1 MNFIKKHKILLIII
15 AIIIILAIGL
25 GIYFCTKD
33 TTTEINSLKVTYKDG
48 DQITIKNPSSP
59 YEITKE
65 ITITNPTKELKTYSL
80 EWLKVSN
87 TFKEQNKLL
96 YTIKGSGERSAS
108 LGKSQVPVAS
118 SKVFNSVAITAGTT
132 HKYTITI
139 TYDGSKT
146 SNDSFLG
153 TLKINSEKPKTD
165 TKKENGIPYKDKDK
179 KQTTKTETKSKKGL
193 SKQA

>member
-1 MNFIKKHKILLIII
+1 MKFIKNHKILLIII
-15 AIIIILAIGL
+15 AIVLIIAIAL

-33 TTTEINSLKVTYKDG
+33 TSTEVNSLKVTYKDG
-48 DQITIKNPSSP
+48 DQISIKNPSTP

-65 ITITNPTKELKTYSL
+65 ITVTNPTKELKTYSL

-96 YTIKGSGERSAS
+96 YTIKGSGDRSAS
-108 LGKSQVPVAS
+108 LGKSQVPSAS
-118 SKVFNSVAITAGTT
+118 SKIFNSVAITAGTT

-139 TYDGSKT
+139 TYNGGKT

-153 TLKINSEKPKTD
+153 TLIINSEKPKKD
-165 TKKENGIPYKDKDK
+165 TKTENGIPYKDKSK
-179 KQTTKTETKSKKGL
+179 NKNQTKQETKKET

>member
-1 MNFIKKHKILLIII
+1 MNFIKNHKILLIII
-15 AIIIILAIGL
+15 AIVLIIAIAL

-33 TTTEINSLKVTYKDG
+33 TSTEVNSLKVTYKDG
-48 DQITIKNPSSP
+48 DQISIKNPSTP

-65 ITITNPTKELKTYSL
+65 ITVTNPTKELKTYSL

-96 YTIKGSGERSAS
+96 YTIKG
-108 LGKSQVPVAS
+108 KSQVPSAS
-118 SKVFNSVAITAGTT
+118 SKIFNSVAITAGTT

-139 TYDGSKT
+139 TYNGGKT

-153 TLKINSEKPKTD
+153 TLIINSEKPKKD
-165 TKKENGIPYKDKDK
+165 TKTENGIPYKDKSK
-179 KQTTKTETKSKKGL
+179 NKNQTKQETKKET